1 MRRCA
6 QILGLALFLLS
17 PALVKAD
24 PVVINFDSAL
34 PPNAF
39 YQAEGVVFHTVTTNA
54 AREINGA
61 VNNVIVLAPS
71 PAAVSPPNGA
81 FAQPTNPQLNGVNGI
96 LGDFVF
102 TRPDNVVVPST
113 TTSVSFNV
121 IGSQGTWSVL
131 FFDITSDNH
140 LDSTTGL
147 LTTITGNTD
156 QLVSFSFAGGIH
168 RFVFLSSGVN
178 LPEGIDN
185 LQFETVASTVPEP
198 TSLVL
203 LTIGIGGALARKRRK
218 AVGRIFFRS
227 R

>member
-1 MRRCA
+1 MRKFA
-6 QILGLALFLLS
+6 QILALFLFLFS

-24 PVVINFDSAL
+24 PVVIDFDSPL

-39 YQAEGVVFHTVTTNA
+39 YQAQGVVFHTVVA
-54 AREINGA
+54 DPAGQLNGA
-61 VNNVIVLAPS
+61 INNVIVLMAS

-81 FAQPTNPQLNGVNGI
+81 FATPVNPSLNGVNGI
-96 LGDFVF
+96 MANFVF
-102 TRPDNVVVPST
+102 TTDENVVVPST
-113 TTSVSFNV
+113 TQSISFNV
-121 IGSQGTWSVL
+121 IGSQGTWTVL

-147 LTTITGNTD
+147 LATFTGNTD
-156 QLVSFSFAGGIH
+156 QVVSFSHAAGIH

-185 LQFETVASTVPEP
+185 LQFEATSVPEP
-198 TSLVL
+198 ASLIL
-203 LTIGIGGALARKRRK
+203 LTVGIGGVLARKRRK
-218 AVGRIFFRS
+218 AIGRIFFRG

>member
-1 MRRCA
+1 MRKFA
-6 QILGLALFLLS
+6 QILALFLFLLS

-24 PVVINFDSAL
+24 PVVIDFDSPL

-39 YQAEGVVFHTVTTNA
+39 YEAQGVVFHTVVA
-54 AREINGA
+54 DLAGQLNGA
-61 VNNVIVLAPS
+61 INNVIVLAPS

-81 FAQPTNPQLNGVNGI
+81 FAAPTNPNLNGVNGI
-96 LGDFVF
+96 MANFVF
-102 TRPDNVVVPST
+102 TTDENVVVPST
-113 TTSVSFNV
+113 TTSISFNV
-121 IGSQGTWSVL
+121 IGSQGTWTVL

-156 QLVSFSFAGGIH
+156 QVVSFSHAAGIH

-185 LQFETVASTVPEP
+185 LQFEATSVPEP
-198 TSLVL
+198 ASLIL
-203 LTIGIGGALARKRRK
+203 LTAGIGGALAHKRRK
-218 AVGRIFFRS
+218 AIGRIFS
-227 R
+227 RGR